1 MLKKLICLTI
11 FLVPQVFAAQ
21 THRVDHIVAIV
32 NDQAILESDV
42 DNMLNILVPLNE
54 RADPRLPS
62 ISVLKSQVLKKICDT
77 FMQLQFA
84 EKHGITVD
92 SETVTERI
100 KTIAEEQNMSLDSF
114 YQMLRDDMHVS
125 VDSYRN
131 FTRDEIIVSR
141 LQENFLRDLSI
152 SDAEVQGFLESPAGQ
167 DQSGIEYHIR
177 HILLS
182 LPNNSQKS
190 MAKLQEEAKNI
201 IVDLKNGADF
211 GKIAMEKSSSPNALK
226 GGDLGWRTAAQLP
239 TLFLNN
245 VLAMKVGEVYG
256 PIKTESGLHIIKL
269 EEKRSDQQTVEQE
282 YHIQQIL
289 IKTGTLKSSRQAKE
303 LLTQIKAK
311 LDNGAD
317 FAKLAKQYSDEKNTA
332 NKGGDLGWITKEQMT
347 PKFFVHIEKLP
358 LNAISEPFE
367 TEDGWHLAI
376 LLSQRSQVNS
386 TEAARN
392 NARNVIIRRKAQ
404 ENIETLV
411 QRIREQTKI
420 EIIDKKYALS

>member
-152 SDAEVQGFLESPAGQ
+152 SDAEVQGFLE
-167 DQSGIEYHIR
+167 
-177 HILLS
+177 
-182 LPNNSQKS
+182 
-190 MAKLQEEAKNI
+190 
-201 IVDLKNGADF
+201 
-211 GKIAMEKSSSPNALK
+211 
-226 GGDLGWRTAAQLP
+226 
-239 TLFLNN
+239 
-245 VLAMKVGEVYG
+245 
-256 PIKTESGLHIIKL
+256 
-269 EEKRSDQQTVEQE
+269 
-282 YHIQQIL
+282 
-289 IKTGTLKSSRQAKE
+289 
-303 LLTQIKAK
+303 
-311 LDNGAD
+311 
-317 FAKLAKQYSDEKNTA
+317 
-332 NKGGDLGWITKEQMT
+332 
-347 PKFFVHIEKLP
+347 
-358 LNAISEPFE
+358 
-367 TEDGWHLAI
+367 
-376 LLSQRSQVNS
+376 
-386 TEAARN
+386 
-392 NARNVIIRRKAQ
+392 
-404 ENIETLV
+404 
-411 QRIREQTKI
+411 
-420 EIIDKKYALS
+420 